1 MKELNMQN
9 LSTCFSLAS
18 ARSPVMATLIAVL
31 GLLPGSRLPGQTF
44 TTLYSFTASS
54 TNASGIYT
62 NSDGANPY
70 AGFTAADNSNIHYGT
85 TSLGGSSGVGT
96 VFAVNADGTGFT
108 ILHSFTG
115 GSDGANPWAG
125 LVLSGNTLYG
135 TTYLGGSSGAGTV
148 FALNTDGTGFTNL
161 HDFAYGGD
169 GAHPNGGL
177 IFSGNTLY
185 GTAAYGG
192 SGGYGTV
199 FAINTDG
206 TGYTNLHTFTPTS
219 LQRLY
224 GYDNFGRQYYVEFHM
239 NDDGAVPVAG
249 LILAGNTLYGTAS
262 GGGLGGNGTVFAVNT
277 DGTGFRTL
285 HNYEQTEN
293 LAQHFLAGP
302 PTGCPGG
309 F

>member
-1 MKELNMQN
+1 
-9 LSTCFSLAS
+9 
-18 ARSPVMATLIAVL
+18 
-31 GLLPGSRLPGQTF
+31 
-44 TTLYSFTASS
+44 
-54 TNASGIYT
+54 
-62 NSDGANPY
+62 
-70 AGFTAADNSNIHYGT
+70 
-85 TSLGGSSGVGT
+85 

-309 F
+309 CDPGEQCVNSPLGGYCACEGFCGGP